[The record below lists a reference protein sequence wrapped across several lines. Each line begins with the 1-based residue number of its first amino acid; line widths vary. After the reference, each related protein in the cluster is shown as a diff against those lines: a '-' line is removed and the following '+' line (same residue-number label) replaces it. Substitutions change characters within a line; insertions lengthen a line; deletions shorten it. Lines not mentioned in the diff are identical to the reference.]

1 MGYPNLPGLQ
11 VTLNDLGLQ
20 VAAPPAGPKLTLLGV
35 TSNTGIPLNE
45 PLSVTN
51 LSQAIGSFYAYP
63 QGSENKYPS
72 ELALA
77 IDAASA
83 AGAGNIEVVTIAHM
97 SGLAY
102 EDYVHPTGGYSP
114 TLTADSADAA
124 RRARYDDLE
133 TAYAAIQDRQFDIVH
148 PVGAWADHSGTSGL
162 YGKQLAN
169 FCHQVTTE
177 IDSACIGV
185 LGMMPVNHWGLTYQA
200 ELTADTTL
208 DTELAALDDSVS
220 GAELAFQIPSTALI
234 QEWEKYASQTN
245 SPAIDSLPVAW
256 NAYLAG
262 SEDETGTYYP
272 TNAKNTAENVNST
285 YWGYWQATD
294 LDGNIVQDKGGN
306 KVDVGARISVVGAP
320 LQTNSLLTTK
330 LAKAIGGGAYI
341 SNTFHTTDGAA
352 AYGGFITSLRP
363 HSAPTNKQIAT
374 LVPQR
379 SLSAAQANR
388 VAGRRIVTFHRRSTG
403 FVVSSAMTGAHN
415 VSKYVRSDYVRLS
428 TVRVVDACI
437 EIVRGVGDRYIGEP
451 NSAAMRNA
459 MSAEIDKVFA
469 QMKQAG
475 ALNDYQFFVSST
487 PDQQVLGEANIDLIL
502 VPAFE
507 LLTIN
512 VTVSLAKEL

>member
-35 TSNTGIPLNE
+35 TSNTGIPKNE

-51 LSQAIGSFYAYP
+51 LSQAIGSFYAYSN
-63 QGSENKYPS
+63 GTDNKYPS

-83 AGAGNIEVVTIAHM
+83 AGAGNIEVVVIDHK

-102 EDYVHPTGGYSP
+102 ENYIHPTGGYAVSP
-114 TLTADSADAA
+114 ATAANTVNE
-124 RRARYDDLE
+124 RYYDLE
-133 TAYAAIQDRQFDIVH
+133 TTYAAIQDRQFDIVH

-162 YGKQLAN
+162 YGPQLAN

-177 IDSACIGV
+177 VDSACIGI
-185 LGMMPVNHWGLTYQA
+185 LGMMPVNHWALSYQV
-200 ELTADTTL
+200 ELTADT
-208 DTELAALDDSVS
+208 ALDDEVATLASSVS

-245 SPAIDSLPVAW
+245 SPSITSMPAAW
-256 NAYLAG
+256 GAYLAG
-262 SEDETGTYYP
+262 SEDETGAYYP
-272 TNAKNTAENVNST
+272 TNAKNAAENVNST
-285 YWGYWQATD
+285 YWTHWQAKN
-294 LDGNIVQDKGGN
+294 LDGNVVVDQGGN
-306 KVDVGARISVVGAP
+306 KTDVGARISVIGAP

-330 LAKAIGGGAYI
+330 YAKAVGGGGYI
-341 SNTFHTTDGAA
+341 SRSFHTTDGAA

-374 LVPQR
+374 LSPQR

-388 VAGRRIVTFHRRSTG
+388 IAGRRIVTFHRRSTG
-403 FVVSSAMTGAHN
+403 FVVSNAMTGAHN

-428 TVRVVDACI
+428 TVRIVDACI

-475 ALNDYQFFVSST
+475 ALNDYQFFVSASA
-487 PDQQVLGEANIDLIL
+487 DQQVLGEASVDLIL

-512 VTVSLAKEL
+512 VSVSLAKEL

>member
-20 VAAPPAGPKLTLLGV
+20 VAAPPAGPKLTLLGI

-51 LSQAIGSFYAYP
+51 LSQAIASFYAYP
-63 QGSENKYPS
+63 QGSEIKYPS
-72 ELALA
+72 ELAIA

-83 AGAGNIEVVTIAHM
+83 AGAGNIEVVVIDHK
-97 SGLAY
+97 SGTAY
-102 EDYVHPTGGYSP
+102 ENYVHPTGGYAVDP
-114 TLTADSADAA
+114 ATQANTVNE
-124 RRARYDDLE
+124 RYYDLE
-133 TAYAAIQDRQFDIVH
+133 TAYSAIQDRQLDVVH

-185 LGMMPVNHWGLTYQA
+185 LGMMPVNHWALTYQA

-220 GAELAFQIPSTALI
+220 GAELLFQTPSTALI

-262 SEDETGTYYP
+262 SEDDTGVYYP
-272 TNAKNTAENVNST
+272 TNAKNAAVAVNGT
-285 YWGYWQATD
+285 YWSYWQASN
-294 LDGNIVQDKGGN
+294 LDGNLVIDQGGN
-306 KVDVGARISVVGAP
+306 KVDAGARISVVGAP

-330 LAKAIGGGAYI
+330 IAKAIGGGSYV
-341 SNTFHTTDGAA
+341 SRTFHATDGAA
-352 AYGGFITSLRP
+352 AYGGFITALRP
-363 HSAPTNKQIAT
+363 HSAPTNKQIST
-374 LVPQR
+374 LTPQR

-388 VAGRRIVTFHRRSTG
+388 IAGRRIVTFHRRSTG

-415 VSKYVRSDYVRLS
+415 VSRYVRSDYVRLS
-428 TVRVVDACI
+428 TVRIVDACI
-437 EIVRGVGDRYIGEP
+437 EIVRAVGDRYIGEP

-469 QMKQAG
+469 QMKQTG
-475 ALNDYQFFVSST
+475 ALNDYQFFVSSS
-487 PDQQVLGEANIDLIL
+487 PDQQVLGEASIDLIL

-512 VTVSLAKEL
+512 VTVSLAKEV